1 MSASITSIRR
11 DLLSLVPMVVKKRK
25 AAAMWQTDS
34 QSHKKIERYL
44 VENWDHEL
52 QEIVEEAVRLAR
64 P

>member
-25 AAAMWQTDS
+25 AGPALET
-34 QSHKKIERYL
+34 HKQIERYL